1 MENLWQR
8 LKPAVKKQIL
18 AEKDLYPNLVNEVK
32 VRLEN
37 NNFWNDLPITTARQV
52 INFTHDSV
60 YDISMNDFMWGDK
73 FIKKA

>member
-8 LKPAVKKQIL
+8 LKPAVRKQIL
-18 AEKDLYPNLVNEVK
+18 AEKDLYPNLVNDVK

-52 INFTHDSV
+52 INFTHSSI

-73 FIKKA
+73 FFKKA

>member
-18 AEKDLYPNLVNEVK
+18 AEKENYPYLVDEVK
-32 VRLEN
+32 VNLEKN
-37 NNFWNDLPITTARQV
+37 SWWNDLPVNTVRHIIT
-52 INFTHDSV
+52 FSHSSV
-60 YDISMNDFMWGDK
+60 LDASLNDFMWGEK